1 MKFKYQAVYLHF
13 TKITFKALQSNLS
26 YILLFCG
33 LFFVEIGFSQDL
45 KSTEKIT
52 VPIAKKD
59 SLKPLKEVS
68 KTASLKDSLLLKKK
82 DTITKDSLKPK
93 ETIEDIINHIATDY
107 TIQDAKKRTVT
118 LYNEAQITYTDI
130 DLKAGIIVVDYKNN
144 TLFAKGIK
152 DSTGY
157 VQRPVFKQ
165 GNQESEQDSI
175 IYNFK
180 SKRAIIYGLK
190 TKQGEMYT
198 YGLKTKRENDST
210 VFIRKIRF
218 TTSDKKIP
226 DYYIATD
233 RAKLVPGKKIIV
245 GTSNL
250 VLADVPTPLFLPF
263 AYFPMTDTSTSG
275 FLIPAFDT
283 GSSQRGIG
291 IQNGGYYFAISDYM
305 DLTVLGDLYSNGSWG
320 TRISS
325 NYNKRYRFNGAIAV
339 NFENI
344 VNGIRGFDSYSK
356 ANNFNIRWNHS
367 QDAKAS
373 PNSRFSAS
381 VNLGSSRFFR
391 ESLNQ
396 FNVAQTQN
404 NTFNSSINYSKTF
417 VGTPFNMSVL
427 LSHQQNTN
435 TESITMT
442 LPSLTLNMDRI
453 YPFAG
458 KGGIK
463 KNPIQ
468 KMGFNYNMQGQYLI
482 NTTEKDFF
490 TSKMFET
497 ARSGIQH
504 RTSTNTNLKA
514 FKYFT
519 LSPSV
524 NYEEVWQFDYI
535 QKEYDETKN
544 VVVTDTLRG
553 FKSFREYN
561 FGMSLSTNIYG
572 TFNFKKGR
580 LKSIRHTFRPSIS
593 YSYRP
598 DFKQRYIQQVQQ
610 SADPFDLQ
618 EYTFFDQGIYG
629 SPSSGVSNSVGIS
642 LNNVLEAKVAP
653 KDPDSDKEDE
663 KIMLLNNLN
672 FNTSYNFAA
681 DSLRWSNVTFSA
693 GTRLIKDKLAL
704 NINGSLDPYQVNDL
718 GQRINKFNPGI
729 FRLVNASATMNYAI
743 SSTDFDKSKK
753 NEKDNKN
760 ASGANNSPDV
770 IGANIDPTNRFG
782 RQNTANKPKET
793 TKAELYRA
801 KIPWTLNLVYAVN
814 YTNNGL
820 DPGRV
825 GVHTVGFSG
834 NLDLTPKWKVGYSS
848 GYDFKNGAFAFSRFN
863 FSRDLDS
870 WQFNFNW
877 VPFGTNSSYTFFI
890 GVKSSMLSDLKWD
903 KNKPPDRRLF

>member
-13 TKITFKALQSNLS
+13 TKIAFKALQSNLS

-33 LFFVEIGFSQDL
+33 LFFVEIGFSQDI

-52 VPIAKKD
+52 IPVAKKD

-68 KTASLKDSLLLKKK
+68 KIASMKDSLLLKKR

-144 TLFAKGIK
+144 TLFAKGII

-218 TTSDKKIP
+218 TTSDKEIP

-381 VNLGSSRFFR
+381 VNMGSSRFFR

-435 TESITMT
+435 TQSITMT

-458 KGGIK
+458 EGGIK

-544 VVVTDTLRG
+544 VIVTDTLRG

-598 DFKQRYIQQVQQ
+598 DFRQRYIQQVQQ

-618 EYTFFDQGIYG
+618 EYTVFDQGIYG
-629 SPSSGVSNSVGIS
+629 SPSGGVSNSIGIS

-653 KDPDSDKEDE
+653 KDPDSDQEDA

-672 FNTSYNFAA
+672 FNTAYNFAA
-681 DSLRWSNVTFSA
+681 DSLRWSNVTFNA

-753 NEKDNKN
+753 DEKDNKN
-760 ASGANNSPDV
+760 ASGANNPPDV

-782 RQNTANKPKET
+782 RQNTTNKPKED
-793 TKAELYRA
+793 TKTELYRA